1 MDLERVWADI
11 YAIRQISFVTDD
23 VCQFNIEMSKNVVSQ
38 RRLDVS

>member
-23 VCQFNIEMSKNVVSQ
+23 LCKFNIQMLKIINTF
-38 RRLDVS
+38 RNIA

>member
-23 VCQFNIEMSKNVVSQ
+23 VCKFNIQMLKISFRNIA
-38 RRLDVS
+38 